1 MRTQQHLWKK
11 DSGWDF
17 FELTPNLPASLVLV
31 FGGSDAVRDNL
42 LWKQIRDRYPGALIV
57 SCSTGG
63 EIHDR
68 DVFDDSLS
76 VTAINFDATEVAA
89 AEADVAACGTSYAV
103 GEKLAGQFKRDGLAA
118 MFLLSDGTQVNGSEL
133 IRGIRAKVGEHVVLT
148 GGLAG
153 DGARFHQTYVGLNRP
168 GEPGKVAAIGF
179 YGNAIQVRHGSYGG
193 WDIFGPER
201 RITRADNNVLYELDG
216 KPALDLYI
224 RYLGD
229 DAKALPGSALL
240 FPLQIYPAGRPE
252 KAIVRTV
259 VGIDADKRTMIFAGD
274 VPTGYCARLMRG
286 NFDNLIE
293 GAATAA
299 QQTKKDDITRTLQG
313 DRLGILVSCIGRKL
327 LLGQRTGEEVEAVS
341 DVLGP
346 DAKLAGFYSYGEVSP
361 HAATGFTEL
370 HNQTMTITTI
380 CEETHA

>member
-1 MRTQQHLWKK
+1 MRTQQHLWRH

-17 FELTPNLPASLVLV
+17 FDLSSRLPASLVLV
-31 FGGSDAVRDNL
+31 FGGTDAVRDDV
-42 LWKQIRDRYPGALIV
+42 LWKQIRGRYPEALIV

-63 EIHDR
+63 EIHGR

-76 VTAINFDATEVAA
+76 VTAIKFDSTEVRA
-89 AEADVAACGTSYAV
+89 AEADVAACGNSYAV
-103 GEKLAGQFKRDGLAA
+103 GEKLAAQLAREDLAA

-133 IRGIRAKVGEHVVLT
+133 IRGIRAKVGENVVLT

-153 DGARFHQTYVGLNRP
+153 DGPRFKQTYVGINRP

-179 YGNAIQVRHGSYGG
+179 YGDAIQVRHGSYGG

-201 RITRADNNVLYELDG
+201 HITRADNNVLYELDG
-216 KPALDLYI
+216 KPALDLYV

-229 DAKALPGSALL
+229 DAAALPGSALL
-240 FPLQIYPAGRPE
+240 FPLQVYPAGQPD

-259 VGIDADKRTMIFAGD
+259 VGIDTDKRAMIFAGD

-299 QQTKKDDITRTLQG
+299 QQTKENSTHLTAG

-346 DAKLAGFYSYGEVSP
+346 EAKLAGFYSYGEVSP

-380 CEETHA
+380 CEAPHA

>member
-1 MRTQQHLWKK
+1 MHTRQHLWRK
-11 DSGWDF
+11 DCGWDF
-17 FELTPNLPASLVLV
+17 SQPPGDSTASLVLI
-31 FGGSDAVRDNL
+31 FGGSDAVRDEV
-42 LWKQIRDRYPGALIV
+42 LWKQIRAIYPKALIAC
-57 SCSTGG
+57 CSTGG
-63 EIHDR
+63 EIHGR
-68 DVFDDSLS
+68 DVFEDSLS
-76 VTAINFDATEVAA
+76 MTAMTFDDTEVTG
-89 AEADVAACGTSYAV
+89 AEADITACGSSFAV
-103 GEKLAGQFKRDGLAA
+103 GATLASQLARDDLTA

-133 IRGIRAKVGEHVVLT
+133 IRGIRSKVGERVVLT

-153 DGARFHQTYVGLNRP
+153 DGARFHETYVGVNRP
-168 GEPGKVAAIGF
+168 GKTGKVAAIAF
-179 YGNAIQVRHGSYGG
+179 YGNAIQVRHGSFGG

-201 RITRADNNVLYELDG
+201 RITSSKDNVLHELDG

-240 FPLQIYPAGRPE
+240 FPLQIYPAGMPE

-293 GAATAA
+293 GAAMAA
-299 QQTKKDDITRTLQG
+299 QQTKRDEGPRAPSG

-327 LLGQRTGEEVEAVS
+327 LLGQRTGEEVEAVG

-346 DAKLAGFYSYGEVSP
+346 EAKLTGFYSYGEVSP
-361 HAATGFTEL
+361 HATTGFTEL